1 MSMADLSESF
11 EEFTARDWRSDADG
25 TVRVAMIGLGWWTQE
40 KALPAVERSELCE
53 TTVLVSSDEERAV
66 AAAESHGTVE
76 EGITYEG
83 FHDGA
88 ASDEYD
94 AVYIATPNA
103 VHLEY
108 AETAADLDKAILC
121 EKPMEASVERA
132 EKLVE
137 ACESVPLMVA
147 YRMQTE
153 PAVRRAREL
162 VRDGFIGDPVA
173 IHGAMTQRLLDINP
187 DTDQWRLD
195 PDLAGYGASVMDLGI
210 YPLNTARFVLDADPQ
225 SVQASMNSAH
235 GAFSKVPDERASF
248 RVDFPDGVSAVCTA
262 SQNASQSSHLRI
274 TGTEGELELD
284 PVFFPDEPRKLRVRR
299 GDVDA
304 TLDFDQRSQMTEE
317 FDYFADCVLSETEP
331 HPNGEHGLVD
341 MRALEAIYEAGGAM
355 RRFRSEPVPSRH
367 YHSATEPSS

>member
-1 MSMADLSESF
+1 MSTPDLPEF
-11 EEFTARDWRSDADG
+11 FDEFTDRDWRSDADG
-25 TVRVAMIGLGWWTQE
+25 TVRIAMIGLGWWTLE

-53 TTVLVSSDEERAV
+53 TTVLVSSGAERAT
-66 AAAESHGTVE
+66 AAADANDTVVR
-76 EGITYEG
+76 GLTYEQ

-88 ASDEYD
+88 ASEKYD

-103 VHLEY
+103 VHLQY
-108 AETAADLDKAILC
+108 AETAAELDKAILC

-132 EKLVE
+132 AELVA
-137 ACESVPLMVA
+137 ACESVPLMIA

-162 VRDGFIGDPVA
+162 VREGFIGDTVA

-210 YPLNTARFVLDADPQ
+210 YPLNTARFVLDSDPI
-225 SVQASMNSAH
+225 SVTATMSSDH
-235 GAFSKVPDERASF
+235 DAFSDVSDERASF
-248 RVDFPDGVSAVCTA
+248 RVDFPDDVSTVCTA
-262 SQNASQSSHLRI
+262 SQNAAQSSHLRI

-299 GDVDA
+299 GDLDA

-317 FDYFADCVLSETEP
+317 FDYFADRVLSETEP
-331 HPNGEHGLVD
+331 HPNGEHGLTD
-341 MRALEAIYEAGGAM
+341 MRALEAIYEAGEDD
-355 RRFRSEPVPSRH
+355 SPVSL
-367 YHSATEPSS
+367 

>member
-1 MSMADLSESF
+1 MSMADLPEF
-11 EEFTARDWRSDADG
+11 FDEFTERDWRSDADG
-25 TVRVAMIGLGWWTQE
+25 TVRIAMIGLGWWTLE

-53 TTVLVSSDEERAV
+53 TTVLISSDAERAT
-66 AAAESHGTVE
+66 ATAERHETIQK
-76 EGITYEG
+76 GISYEA
-83 FHDGA
+83 FHEGA
-88 ASDEYD
+88 ASEAYD

-103 VHLEY
+103 VHLQY
-108 AETAADLDKAILC
+108 AETAAELDKAILC

-132 EKLVE
+132 KKLVE

-162 VRDGFIGDPVA
+162 VRDGFVGDSVA
-173 IHGAMTQRLLDINP
+173 IHGAMTQRLLEMNP

-225 SVQASMNSAH
+225 SVQASMNSTH
-235 GAFSKVPDERASF
+235 DAFSKVPDERASF
-248 RVDFPDGVSAVCTA
+248 GVDFPDDVTATCTA
-262 SQNASQSSHLRI
+262 SQNAAQSSHLRI

-341 MRALEAIYEAGGAM
+341 MRALEAIYEAG
-355 RRFRSEPVPSRH
+355 E
-367 YHSATEPSS
+367 TDSSVSL